1 MITPLRTAGVARS
14 LQKVL
19 VPIIYLVPIVHNLP
33 EWSGV
38 FIKKKGKGSYVN
50 FTKVRFRTFSV
61 LKCVW
66 VFYPIPEKEKTQ
78 LRENRS
84 YLKARTT
91 VRIIKIQRRDG
102 NAGERRFKSEFAF
115 FFSVFIAIIPT
126 LLLCQM

>member
-1 MITPLRTAGVARS
+1 M
-14 LQKVL
+14 
-19 VPIIYLVPIVHNLP
+19 
-33 EWSGV
+33 
-38 FIKKKGKGSYVN
+38 
-50 FTKVRFRTFSV
+50 
-61 LKCVW
+61 C

-78 LRENRS
+78 LRENKS

-102 NAGERRFKSEFAF
+102 NENVALKVNLR